1 MTVAN
6 TEYLKL
12 ITSQY
17 QGAPKFLEWLTASL
31 TILQDISVCA
41 DLMPSHFDLDTAVGV
56 QLDALGLIL
65 GQTRILPFEPTD
77 GSSSTLDDT
86 IYRKI
91 LKLKAFTNHWDG
103 STSSIYDAWYA
114 IFPDVDLIITDN
126 QDMSATITLTGNLS
140 QIVIDMINNDLV
152 IPRPEGVQYNFG
164 GGTLAPIPIF
174 AFDLDNDYFKG
185 FDEGYW
191 DSTFI

>member
-17 QGAPKFLEWLTASL
+17 QGAPKFLEWLTAPL
-31 TILQDISVCA
+31 TILNDISECA
-41 DLMPSHFDLDTAVGV
+41 DLIPSYFDLDTAVGV

-65 GQTRILPFEPTD
+65 GQTRVLPFEPTD
-77 GSSSTLDDT
+77 GSSSTLDDAT
-86 IYRKI
+86 YRKI
-91 LKLKAFTNHWDG
+91 LRLKAFTNYWDG
-103 STSSIYDAWYA
+103 STASIYKAWYI
-114 IFPDVDLIITDN
+114 IFPNSDLTITDN
-126 QDMSATITLTGNLS
+126 QDMSATISITGNLS

-174 AFDLDNDYFKG
+174 AFDLNNEYFKG
-185 FDEGYW
+185 LDEGYW
-191 DSTFI
+191 DNTLI